1 MKASLNF
8 DLDDKHDRMTHLRCV
23 KSSDMANVLFE
34 VTHNLKKQLEDDG
47 ETGYNA
53 GIEDT
58 ISAIVEL
65 MDSSGILIDDLIE

>member
-1 MKASLNF
+1 MKAILKF
-8 DLDDKHDRMTHLRCV
+8 DLDDRDDRMAHLRCV

-47 ETGYNA
+47 ETGYNV

-58 ISAIVEL
+58 INRIIEL
-65 MDSSGILIDDLIE
+65 MDGNGIIIDDLIE

>member
-1 MKASLNF
+1 MKARLKF
-8 DLDDKHDRMTHLRCV
+8 DLDDKYDRMAHLRCV

-58 ISAIVEL
+58 INRIIEL
-65 MDSSGILIDDLIE
+65 MDGSGIIIDDLIE